1 MSVLWGFAPWRR
13 RAGIEA
19 VDEPDARD
27 GRGRLADDAMVVKV
41 WGARGSV
48 PCPGPRTVKYGGNT
62 SCVEVRCAGH
72 RIVLDGGTGIR
83 ELGHAMAAEP
93 LGPVD
98 VLLTHFHLDHIAG
111 LPFWAPAYTPGNSIV
126 FRAARLQQTF
136 GLREILH
143 KMMSPPLFP
152 IPLDEFRADVRFED
166 FSCGAEFEPAP
177 GVRVMTRPLNHPG
190 GACGYRISHAGR
202 SVAYVTDTEHV
213 PGTDDSNVIDL
224 MRGADL
230 AFYDSTYTEAELPA
244 HAGWGHSTW
253 EEAVRLA
260 GIAGVETLVLFHH
273 DPRHDDADLDRIG
286 DQAAQARPGTVVARE
301 GEEFRL

>member
-1 MSVLWGFAPWRR
+1 
-13 RAGIEA
+13 
-19 VDEPDARD
+19 
-27 GRGRLADDAMVVKV
+27 MVVKV

-48 PCPGPRTVKYGGNT
+48 PCPGPRTVQYGGNT
-62 SCVEVRCAGH
+62 SCIEVRCGGH

-83 ELGHAMAAEP
+83 ELGHAMADEP
-93 LGPVD
+93 PSAVD

-111 LPFWAPAYTPGNSIV
+111 LPFWGPAYTPGNSIV

-166 FSCGAEFEPAP
+166 FACGATFEPVP
-177 GVRVMTRPLNHPG
+177 GVLVETRALNHPG

-202 SVAYVTDTEHV
+202 CVAYVTDTEHAA
-213 PGTDDSNVIDL
+213 GQDDGNVLDL

-230 AFYDSTYTEAELPA
+230 VFYDATYTEEELPA
-244 HAGWGHSTW
+244 HIGWGHSTW

-260 GIAGVETLVLFHH
+260 DIAGVSTLVLFHH
-273 DPRHDDADLDRIG
+273 DPKHEDAALDRIG
-286 DQAAQARPGTVVARE
+286 VLAAKARPGTVVARE
-301 GEEFRL
+301 GSEFHL

>member
-1 MSVLWGFAPWRR
+1 
-13 RAGIEA
+13 
-19 VDEPDARD
+19 
-27 GRGRLADDAMVVKV
+27 MVVKV

-62 SCVEVRCAGH
+62 SCVEIRCAGH

-83 ELGHAMAAEP
+83 ELGRAMSAEP
-93 LGPVD
+93 PGAAD

-111 LPFWAPAYTPGNSIV
+111 LPFWGPAYTPGNSIV

-166 FSCGAEFEPAP
+166 FAAGTSFELAT
-177 GVRVMTRPLNHPG
+177 GIRVDTRALNHPG
-190 GACGYRISHAGR
+190 GACGYRISQGGR

-213 PGTDDSNVIDL
+213 PGQDDANVLDL
-224 MRGADL
+224 MRDADL
-230 AFYDSTYTEAELPA
+230 VFYDSTYTEQELPC
-244 HAGWGHSTW
+244 HRGWGHSTW

-260 GIAGVETLVLFHH
+260 DIAAVQTLVLFHH
-273 DPRHDDADLDRIG
+273 DPKHEDSDLDRIG
-286 DQAAQARPGTVVARE
+286 QQAAERRPGTVVARE
-301 GEEFRL
+301 GAEFRL

>member
-1 MSVLWGFAPWRR
+1 
-13 RAGIEA
+13 
-19 VDEPDARD
+19 
-27 GRGRLADDAMVVKV
+27 MVVKV

-48 PCPGPRTVKYGGNT
+48 PCPGPRTVRYGGNT
-62 SCVEVRCAGH
+62 SCIEVRCAGH

-83 ELGHAMAAEP
+83 ELGHAMSPEP
-93 LGPVD
+93 PGPVD
-98 VLLTHFHLDHIAG
+98 VLLTHFHLDHIVG

-166 FSCGAEFEPAP
+166 FSCGAEFEVAP
-177 GVRVMTRPLNHPG
+177 GVSVQTRSLNHPG
-190 GACGYRISHAGR
+190 GACGYRISHAGH
-202 SVAYVTDTEHV
+202 SMAYVTDTEHV
-213 PGTDDSNVIDL
+213 PGSDDANVLDL

-230 AFYDSTYTEAELPA
+230 AFYDATYTEAEFSA
-244 HAGWGHSTW
+244 HLGWGHSTW

-260 GIAGVETLVLFHH
+260 DLADVGTLVLFHH
-273 DPRHDDADLDRIG
+273 DPRHEDDDLDRIG
-286 DQAAQARPGTVVARE
+286 AEAARVRPGTLVARE
-301 GEEFRL
+301 GAEFRL